1 MSIIN
6 LKTIQQEVQ
15 MVVALSRTHLVAA
28 KPITIEEY
36 LAQEEVAEEKSEFI
50 NGEIIKMA
58 GASANHNLLTGKL
71 HARLLLAL
79 EDLEYTVFM
88 SDMKL
93 WPPHFENYFYPDVMV
108 IKGEPSFTD
117 AKQTA
122 VTNPCLIAEILSV
135 STEGFDKNQKFSF
148 YRTIRELEEYLL
160 IDQSNYRV
168 ELYRKVGDRQWL
180 LTELF
185 GQEEVIVLE
194 SVAVEITLADL
205 YKRVNF

>member
-1 MSIIN
+1 
-6 LKTIQQEVQ
+6 
-15 MVVALSRTHLVAA
+15 MVVALSREHLVAA

-148 YRTIRELEEYLL
+148 YRTIPELEEYLL

>member
-1 MSIIN
+1 
-6 LKTIQQEVQ
+6 
-15 MVVALSRTHLVAA
+15 MVVAIA

-58 GASANHNLLTGKL
+58 GASANHNILTGKL
-71 HARLLLAL
+71 HARLLLGL
-79 EDLEYTVFM
+79 EDLGYTVFM

-93 WPPHFENYFYPDVMV
+93 WPPHFKNYFYPDVMV

-122 VTNPCLIAEILSV
+122 VTNPCLIAEILSA

-148 YRTIRELEEYLL
+148 YRTIPELQEYLL
-160 IDQSNYRV
+160 IDQSAYRV

-185 GQEEVIVLE
+185 GQEEVINLE

-205 YKRVNF
+205 YKRVDF

>member
-1 MSIIN
+1 
-6 LKTIQQEVQ
+6 
-15 MVVALSRTHLVAA
+15 MVVALPQEHLAIA
-28 KPITIEEY
+28 KPITVEEY
-36 LAQEEVAEEKSEFI
+36 LAQEELAEDKSELI

-93 WPPHFENYFYPDVMV
+93 YPSHFKNYFYPDVMV
-108 IKGEPSFTD
+108 IKGEPIFTD
-117 AKQTA
+117 TKQTA

-135 STEGFDKNQKFSF
+135 STEGFDKNQKFGF
-148 YRTIRELEEYLL
+148 YRAIKELEEYLL
-160 IDQSNYRV
+160 IDQSTYRV

-185 GQEEVIVLE
+185 GQEEIIILE
-194 SVAVEITLADL
+194 SVGIKITLADL

>member
-1 MSIIN
+1 
-6 LKTIQQEVQ
+6 

>member
-1 MSIIN
+1 
-6 LKTIQQEVQ
+6 
-15 MVVALSRTHLVAA
+15 MVIAIA

-36 LAQEEVAEEKSEFI
+36 LAQEEIAEEKSEFI

-58 GASANHNLLTGKL
+58 GASANHNRLAVNLG
-71 HARLLLAL
+71 RLLPL
-79 EDLEYTVFM
+79 EVGDQRYEIFM
-88 SDMKL
+88 SHMKL
-93 WPPHFENYFYPDVMV
+93 WPPHFKNYFYPDVMV

-122 VTNPCLIAEILSV
+122 VTNPCLIAEILSA

-148 YRTIRELEEYLL
+148 YRTIPELEEYLL
-160 IDQSNYRV
+160 IDQSTYRV

-185 GQEEVIVLE
+185 GQEEVIILE
-194 SVAVEITLADL
+194 SIAVEITLADL
-205 YKRVNF
+205 YKRVDF

>member
-1 MSIIN
+1 
-6 LKTIQQEVQ
+6 
-15 MVVALSRTHLVAA
+15 MVVAIS
-28 KPITIEEY
+28 KPIPVEEY
-36 LAQEEVAEEKSEFI
+36 LAQEEVAQEKSEFI

-58 GASANHNLLTGKL
+58 GASANHNILTGKL
-71 HARLLLAL
+71 YTRLLLAL
-79 EDLEYTVFM
+79 EDLGYTIFM

-93 WPPHFENYFYPDVMV
+93 WPPHFQNYFYPDVMV
-108 IKGEPSFTD
+108 IKGEPYFTD

-148 YRTIRELEEYLL
+148 YRTISELQEYLL
-160 IDQSNYRV
+160 IDQSAYRV

-180 LTELF
+180 LTELI
-185 GQEEVIVLE
+185 GQEEVITLE
-194 SVAVEITLADL
+194 SVAVEIQLVDL

>member
-36 LAQEEVAEEKSEFI
+36 LAKEEVAEEKSEFI

-148 YRTIRELEEYLL
+148 YRTIPELEEYLL